1 VIHTAQRYRQESSGG
16 LLYDRSQASAAE
28 FLKKVKLQFADFYRV
43 SKKLGLHE
51 FKELMN
57 AKASASDVDG
67 KTLKDHSAASSFF
80 SSKSVIGRRRGV
92 WMTGGQDRLSNSRS
106 SKTI

>member
-67 KTLKDHSAASSFF
+67 ILFIEVGDRSKKRSLDDRGTGPTLKFQKLEDDLAE
-80 SSKSVIGRRRGV
+80 KR
-92 WMTGGQDRLSNSRS
+92 
-106 SKTI
+106 K